1 MKNRRDNNMHCNAL
15 KVLKERGFVE
25 WSSHNEELDE
35 HFLNNMVTGYIG
47 FDPSADSLHVGNLV
61 AIMGLAWMQRLGHR
75 PIALAG
81 GGTGRIGDPS
91 GKSAER
97 NLLSEEE
104 ISYNVGRIAKQLE
117 HFLDFNCGENSAVLV
132 NNNEWLKKLNYIE
145 FLRDIGKYFSVSFL
159 VNRDYVRSRVVDP
172 DKSITYT
179 ELSYIL
185 LQAYDFNH
193 MYNELNCTLQMGG
206 NDQQVNI
213 IAGMD
218 LARKKSGGQCYGI
231 TFPLLLNAQ
240 GQKFGKSESGAVYLS
255 PHRTSIYKFYQF
267 WINVDDSDLEK
278 LYKLFT
284 FMELDEIRAIIE
296 EHNKNPH
303 LRVAQKKLA
312 WDLTCRVHGEDA
324 AKRAKDASAILFG
337 EMDIREADAE
347 LLDTLSA
354 EIPFAEADSIIGGPI
369 TDLLV
374 LSGGC
379 ASKGEA
385 KRKIKEGG
393 VYLNGV
399 KITEE
404 SKLTSSEDLLNGGY
418 VQLRVGKKDF
428 RLVRFIG

>member
-1 MKNRRDNNMHCNAL
+1 MYCNAL

-25 WSSHNEELDE
+25 WSSHDEELDE

-97 NLLSEEE
+97 NLLSEEV

-117 HFLDFNCGENSAVLV
+117 HFLDFNCGQNSAVLV

-159 VNRDYVRSRVVDP
+159 VNRDYVRSRVLDP

-284 FMELDEIRAIIE
+284 FMELDEISAIIE

-303 LRVAQKKLA
+303 FRSAQKKLA

-337 EMDIREADAE
+337 EMDIREADTE

-354 EIPFAEADSIIGGPI
+354 EIPFAETDSVIGGPI

-399 KITEE
+399 KVTEE
-404 SKLTSSEDLLNGGY
+404 SKLISSKDLLNGGY

-428 RLVRFIG
+428 RLVKFRD

>member
-1 MKNRRDNNMHCNAL
+1 MYCNAL
-15 KVLKERGFVE
+15 NVLKERGFVE
-25 WSSHNEELDE
+25 WSSHNEELEE
-35 HFLNNMVTGYIG
+35 HFMKSMVTGYIG

-104 ISYNVGRIAKQLE
+104 ISYNVSRIAKQLE
-117 HFLDFNCGENSAVLV
+117 HFLDFNCGENSAILV

-159 VNRDYVRSRVVDP
+159 VNRDYVRNRVLDP

-255 PHRTSIYKFYQF
+255 THRTSIYKFYQF

-284 FMELDEIRAIIE
+284 FMELDEISAIIE
-296 EHNKNPH
+296 DHNKNPH

-312 WDLTCRVHGEDA
+312 LDLTCRVHGEDA

-347 LLDTLSA
+347 LLGTLSA
-354 EIPFAEADSIIGGPI
+354 EIPFAETRSTIGGPI

-393 VYLNGV
+393 VYLNGDKV
-399 KITEE
+399 TEE
-404 SKLTSSEDLLNGGY
+404 TRQLSSEDLLSGGY

-428 RLVRFIG
+428 RLVKFGD

>member
-1 MKNRRDNNMHCNAL
+1 MHCNAL

-25 WSSHNEELDE
+25 WSSHNEELEE
-35 HFLNNMVTGYIG
+35 HFTSGMVTGYIG

-75 PIALAG
+75 PVALAG

-104 ISYNVGRIAKQLE
+104 ISYNVGRIADQLK
-117 HFLDFNCGENSAVLV
+117 HFLDFECGENSAVLV

-159 VNRDYVRSRVVDP
+159 VNRDYVRSRVLDP

-284 FMELDEIRAIIE
+284 FMELDEINAIIE
-296 EHNKNPH
+296 DHNKNPH
-303 LRVAQKKLA
+303 LRAAQKHLA
-312 WDLTCRVHGEDA
+312 WDLTCRVHGEEA
-324 AKRAKDASAILFG
+324 AQRAKDASAILFG
-337 EMDIREADAE
+337 EMDIKEAKSE

-354 EIPFAEADSIIGGPI
+354 EIPFAEAPAQIGGPL

-374 LSGGC
+374 ISGGC
-379 ASKGEA
+379 SSKGEA

-393 VYLNGV
+393 VYLNGM
-399 KITEE
+399 KISEE
-404 SKLTSSEDLLNGGY
+404 GKQISAEDILDGGY

-428 RLVRFIG
+428 RLVKFID

>member
-1 MKNRRDNNMHCNAL
+1 MHCNAL

-399 KITEE
+399 KVTEE

>member
-1 MKNRRDNNMHCNAL
+1 MINRRDNKMHSNAL

-97 NLLSEEE
+97 NLLSEEQ
-104 ISYNVGRIAKQLE
+104 ISYNVERIAKQLE
-117 HFLDFNCGENSAVLV
+117 HFLDFNCGENSALLV

-145 FLRDIGKYFSVSFL
+145 FLRDTGKYFSVSFL

-284 FMELDEIRAIIE
+284 FLELDEISAIIE

-312 WDLTCRVHGEDA
+312 WDLTCRVHGENA

-354 EIPFAEADSIIGGPI
+354 EIPFAETDSIIGGPI

-399 KITEE
+399 KVTEE
-404 SKLTSSEDLLNGGY
+404 SKLISSEDLLNGGFI
-418 VQLRVGKKDF
+418 QLRVGKKDF
-428 RLVRFIG
+428 RLVKFKN

>member
-1 MKNRRDNNMHCNAL
+1 MYCNAL

-35 HFLNNMVTGYIG
+35 HFSNNMVTGYIG

-75 PIALAG
+75 PIARAG

-97 NLLSEEE
+97 NLLSEEV

-117 HFLDFNCGENSAVLV
+117 HFLDFNCGQNSAVLV

-159 VNRDYVRSRVVDP
+159 VNRDYVRSRVIDP

-284 FMELDEIRAIIE
+284 FIELDEIRTIIE

-312 WDLTCRVHGEDA
+312 WDLTCRAHGEDA

-399 KITEE
+399 KVTEE
-404 SKLTSSEDLLNGGY
+404 SKQISSEDLLKGGY

-428 RLVRFIG
+428 RLVKFRG

>member
-1 MKNRRDNNMHCNAL
+1 MHSNAL

-97 NLLSEEE
+97 NLLSEEQ
-104 ISYNVGRIAKQLE
+104 ISYNVERIAKQLE
-117 HFLDFNCGENSAVLV
+117 HFLDFNCGENSALLV

-399 KITEE
+399 KVTEE
-404 SKLTSSEDLLNGGY
+404 SKQISSEDLLNGGY

-428 RLVRFIG
+428 RLVKFRG

>member
-1 MKNRRDNNMHCNAL
+1 MHCNAL

-25 WSSHNEELDE
+25 WSSHNEELNE

-399 KITEE
+399 KVTEE

>member
-1 MKNRRDNNMHCNAL
+1 MHSNAL

-61 AIMGLAWMQRLGHR
+61 AIMGLAWKQRLGHR

-97 NLLSEEE
+97 NLLSEEQ
-104 ISYNVGRIAKQLE
+104 ISYNVERIAKQLE
-117 HFLDFNCGENSAVLV
+117 HFLDFNCGENSALLV

-145 FLRDIGKYFSVSFL
+145 FLRDTGKYFSVSFL

-284 FMELDEIRAIIE
+284 FIELDEIRTIIE

-399 KITEE
+399 KVTEE
-404 SKLTSSEDLLNGGY
+404 SKQISSEDLLNGGY

-428 RLVRFIG
+428 RLVKFRG

>member
-1 MKNRRDNNMHCNAL
+1 MINRRDNKMHSNAL

-97 NLLSEEE
+97 NLLSEEQ
-104 ISYNVGRIAKQLE
+104 ISYNVERIAKQLE
-117 HFLDFNCGENSAVLV
+117 HFLDFNCGENSALLV

-145 FLRDIGKYFSVSFL
+145 FLRDTGKYFSVSFL

-399 KITEE
+399 KVTEE
-404 SKLTSSEDLLNGGY
+404 SKQISSEDLLKGGY

-428 RLVRFIG
+428 RLVKFRG

>member
-1 MKNRRDNNMHCNAL
+1 MYCNAL

-35 HFLNNMVTGYIG
+35 HFINNMVTGYIG

-97 NLLSEEE
+97 NLLSEEQ
-104 ISYNVGRIAKQLE
+104 ISYNVERIAKQLE
-117 HFLDFNCGENSAVLV
+117 HFLDFNCGENSALLV

-185 LQAYDFNH
+185 LQAFDFNH

-218 LARKKSGGQCYGI
+218 LSRKKSGGQCYGI

-267 WINVDDSDLEK
+267 WINVDDGDLEK

-284 FMELDEIRAIIE
+284 FMDLDEISTIIE

-312 WDLTCRVHGEDA
+312 WDLTCRVHGE
-324 AKRAKDASAILFG
+324 KSSKKAKDASAILFG
-337 EMDIREADAE
+337 EMDIREADAD

-354 EIPFAEADSIIGGPI
+354 EIPFAKTDSIIGGPI

-385 KRKIKEGG
+385 KRKLKEGG

-399 KITEE
+399 KVTEE
-404 SKLTSSEDLLNGGY
+404 SKQISSEDLLDGGY

-428 RLVRFIG
+428 RLVKFSN

>member
-1 MKNRRDNNMHCNAL
+1 MHSNAL

-97 NLLSEEE
+97 NLLSEEQ
-104 ISYNVGRIAKQLE
+104 ISYNVERIAKQLE
-117 HFLDFNCGENSAVLV
+117 HFLDFNCGENSALLV

-145 FLRDIGKYFSVSFL
+145 FLRDTGKYFSVSFL

-399 KITEE
+399 KVTEE
-404 SKLTSSEDLLNGGY
+404 SKQISSEDLLKGGD

-428 RLVRFIG
+428 RLVKFRG